1 MTKRITPKQVKAL
14 PLLAGGMSGV
24 QTAKIVGVKAST
36 VSEWLNHCP
45 LFIAELERLRE
56 WSTRQA
62 LGQLQGT
69 LTTAVSELQR
79 IMTKSKTDA
88 LRLRAATFVIESVGL
103 PNVGIDSEI
112 ELHDSNELAK
122 VLEALNGLGCSSA
135 AK

>member
-24 QTAKIVGVKAST
+24 QTAKIVGVKSST

-45 LFIAELERLRE
+45 AFVAELERLRE

-69 LTTAVSELQR
+69 LATAVAELQR
-79 IMTKSKTDA
+79 IMTKSKVDS

-103 PNVGIDSEI
+103 PNFCSDSEI
-112 ELHDSNELAK
+112 DLHGNNELSM
-122 VLEALNGLGCSSA
+122 VLDALNGMGFRSA
-135 AK
+135 GK